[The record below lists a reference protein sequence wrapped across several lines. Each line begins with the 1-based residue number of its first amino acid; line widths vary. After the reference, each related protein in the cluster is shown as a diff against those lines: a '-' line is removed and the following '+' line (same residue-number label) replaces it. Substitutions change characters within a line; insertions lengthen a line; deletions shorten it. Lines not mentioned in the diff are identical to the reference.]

1 MNELALDE
9 KTMRFIEQRMT
20 QMKALEAELQG
31 AMNLLL
37 AQNDLTGDWHLD
49 MPGRRLK
56 QGKQN
61 HESHTPNGD
70 Q

>member
-9 KTMRFIEQRMT
+9 KTMRFIEQRMA
-20 QMKALEAELQG
+20 QLKALESELQG

-37 AQNDLTGDWHLD
+37 AQNALTGAWHLD
-49 MPGRRLK
+49 IPGKRLK
-56 QGKQN
+56 AGKQN
-61 HESHTPNGD
+61 ESHTPNGD

>member
-9 KTMRFIEQRMT
+9 KTMRFIEERLAR
-20 QMKALEAELQG
+20 MKAAETELQG
-31 AMNLLL
+31 ALNLLL
-37 AQNDLTGDWHLD
+37 AQNSLTGDWRLD
-49 MPGRRLK
+49 LPGRRLI
-56 QGKQN
+56 QGTN